1 MFWDCFCMYL
11 HAWSKSIPWF
21 LWFGSVSVGR
31 CSTASK
37 GCWAATR
44 HRWGDDVGGDR
55 HWRVLG
61 LKRLERLWDKKSD
74 GNMTRTPRLSRW
86 QLGSEAS
93 AAVNGG
99 NGSSVKRPGGPGWK
113 NGLLILVALDL
124 ARRRIC
130 LKVDFGNSER
140 IRNVQTCPNSCY
152 CCDRKN
158 TFWECARSITCFC
171 TVDLDCFQ
179 IKYLQG
185 KESWRCLRTKRE
197 GQGRHVWRI
206 SSTLPRHRQINLQ
219 HQATSSSN
227 SI

>member
-1 MFWDCFCMYL
+1 
-11 HAWSKSIPWF
+11 
-21 LWFGSVSVGR
+21 
-31 CSTASK
+31 
-37 GCWAATR
+37 
-44 HRWGDDVGGDR
+44 
-55 HWRVLG
+55 
-61 LKRLERLWDKKSD
+61 
-74 GNMTRTPRLSRW
+74 MTRTPRLSRW

-158 TFWECARSITCFC
+158 TFRECARSITCFC

-185 KESWRCLRTKRE
+185 KESWRCLRTKTR
-197 GQGRHVWRI
+197 GTRAPCVTNFINITLVTDR
-206 SSTLPRHRQINLQ
+206 STCNIKQPLQ
-219 HQATSSSN
+219 VIAYN
-227 SI
+227 SIK